1 MNSLYHQDM
10 YNFNEPIKSYWE
22 YSKSNIHVKTTEI
35 ENNNTTDIAVI
46 GGGYTG
52 LSCALQL
59 AKKFNYKVSVLEA
72 GHFGFG
78 SSGRNGGFLCIGPT
92 KLSIKQLIKKYGI
105 DEIKKYF
112 QNQLDGS
119 NYTMQ
124 LIKDLNIDCD
134 VVGNCNLE
142 VAHHPNF
149 VESIKEYA
157 KELNFFGFK
166 TNFFAKEE
174 FDEIGHTGNEQ
185 FGAISY
191 EPGCALHPLKFH
203 LGLAN
208 ACNKNNVNLFSKCEV
223 LKIEKSNNKFN
234 IITNKGNII
243 SNKIVFAVN
252 GFYKDNFYKKFN
264 DRIIPA
270 ISNIIVTRPLSDEE
284 LKIHNF
290 VTMNPILNARNLLF
304 YYRLLPDKRILFGAR
319 GDLSGSKKSSLK
331 MSKWIE
337 KRFRQVFPGW
347 HKINIDF
354 RWSGFTA
361 ITREL
366 TPAIGKI
373 ENEEIYHSFGYHANG
388 VNTAPWSGKELAN
401 LIGSSNSKNI
411 NASKVFHGMPRKF
424 PFPFLRLY
432 YLKLAY
438 MYYSLIDK

>member
-10 YNFNEPIKSYWE
+10 YNFNEPINSYWE
-22 YSKSNIHVKTTEI
+22 YSKSNIEVKTTEI

-142 VAHHPNF
+142 VAHHPSF
-149 VESIKEYA
+149 IESIKEYA
-157 KELNFFGFK
+157 KEINSFGFK
-166 TNFFAKEE
+166 TKFFTKEE
-174 FDEIGHTGNEQ
+174 FNKIGHTGNEQ

-208 ACNKNNVNLFSKCEV
+208 SCATNNVNLFSKCEV
-223 LKIEKSNNKFN
+223 LKIEKNNNKFN
-234 IITNKGNII
+234 IITSKGNII
-243 SNKIVFAVN
+243 SKKIVFAVN

-264 DRIIPA
+264 NRIIPA

-284 LKIHNF
+284 LK
-290 VTMNPILNARNLLF
+290 
-304 YYRLLPDKRILFGAR
+304 
-319 GDLSGSKKSSLK
+319 
-331 MSKWIE
+331 
-337 KRFRQVFPGW
+337 
-347 HKINIDF
+347 
-354 RWSGFTA
+354 
-361 ITREL
+361 
-366 TPAIGKI
+366 
-373 ENEEIYHSFGYHANG
+373 
-388 VNTAPWSGKELAN
+388 
-401 LIGSSNSKNI
+401 NS
-411 NASKVFHGMPRKF
+411 
-424 PFPFLRLY
+424 
-432 YLKLAY
+432 
-438 MYYSLIDK
+438 